1 MICLLFL
8 CLVLILLVLFYIKAE
23 KAAYD
28 RLTFDFMDE
37 FAGHTEGT
45 VSETPVIPVV
55 HERMERLPEED
66 FSEQD
71 EILPED
77 EELEE
82 HDTPEEFEE
91 ELLPWDE

>member
-28 RLTFDFMDE
+28 SLTFDFMDE

-45 VSETPVIPVV
+45 VPETPAVL
-55 HERMERLPEED
+55 HERIERLPEED
-66 FSEQD
+66 FPEE
-71 EILPED
+71 EILSED
-77 EELEE
+77 NPSEEYDVSEE
-82 HDTPEEFEE
+82 SEE
-91 ELLPWDE
+91 EPLPWDE